1 MGAESNTNDVAQTEF
16 SEFIRAYLDAV
27 KNRLR
32 SYKQVRWRMRRFLDL
47 YTGRRVGDI
56 TRRDVSDY
64 INKRLDDGLCN
75 GTVNL
80 EISTL
85 SSAFR
90 FAQRHWGW
98 PIINPV
104 SGQYLRGDEGRLR
117 WLDKEEKSRLLQAVH
132 QSRARISL
140 PEFVQ
145 LAINTGCRKN
155 ELLGLSWRNVDFA
168 ASIIIIEGKNSKN
181 GRRRIIPMNQGA
193 RHALESR
200 LAHVRKYCP
209 GSPWVFAKRNGERL
223 KHIDG
228 QFKHCIKKAGIED
241 FRIHDLRHTF
251 ASWLVTNDV
260 PLYHVKELLGHSTIK
275 MTERYAHLATT
286 ALSKAVAV
294 LDEVEKP

>member
-1 MGAESNTNDVAQTEF
+1 MGANSNTNDVAQVEF

-32 SYKQVRWRMRRFLDL
+32 SYRQIRWRMRRFLGL
-47 YTGRRVGDI
+47 YTGRQLGDI
-56 TRRDVSDY
+56 TRRDIADY
-64 INKRLDDGLCN
+64 IDKRLDDGLCN

-98 PIINPV
+98 PITNPV
-104 SGQYLRGDEGRLR
+104 SGQYLRNDEGRLR
-117 WLDKEEKSRLLQAVH
+117 WLDKDETARLFRTMRG
-132 QSRARISL
+132 SRARISL
-140 PEFVQ
+140 PDFVQ
-145 LAINTGCRKN
+145 LAINTGCRKS
-155 ELLGLSWRNVDFA
+155 ELLGLAWKNVDLDA
-168 ASIIIIEGKNSKN
+168 GIVIIEGKNSKN
-181 GRRRIIPMNQGA
+181 GRRRIIPINQGA
-193 RHALESR
+193 RQALQNRED
-200 LAHVRKYCP
+200 HNRKYCP
-209 GSPWVFAKRNGERL
+209 ESPWVFAKRNGERL

-228 QFKHCIKKAGIED
+228 QFKHCIRKAGIED

-251 ASWLVTNDV
+251 ASWLVTKDV

-294 LDEVEKP
+294 LDDDE